1 MIFTLLFSLY
11 FFRIVFDRET
21 GKPKGFGFCEYR
33 DAEAAQSAIRNL
45 HGVDLNGRPL
55 RVSIADPSLQPSEFG
70 GGMTPGHIFYA
81 LPLQSIFSLS
91 ILYIY

>member
-1 MIFTLLFSLY
+1 MHFYLHTFSSLY

-55 RVSIADPSLQPSEFG
+55 RVSIADPSLQPSEFA
-70 GGMTPGHIFYA
+70 GGMTPVHIY
-81 LPLQSIFSLS
+81 LLS
-91 ILYIY
+91 SSEEHY